1 MNATIRKWDFT
12 LDHGNGVVER
22 TVVGKDGQVHHP
34 EPNGHG
40 KDGHFSADE
49 ERDYRMLEERDYRM
63 LIEAAVSANSGSR
76 NRRISVGPLEYDS
89 FGLLPSDG
97 FGRLSSEDY

>member
-1 MNATIRKWDFT
+1 MSTTIRKWDFT
-12 LDHGNGVVER
+12 LDRGKGLMER

-34 EPNGHG
+34 RPNGHG

-49 ERDYRMLEERDYRM
+49 ERNYRM

-76 NRRISVGPLEYDS
+76 GQRISVGPLEYDS

>member
-1 MNATIRKWDFT
+1 MSATIRKWDFT

-49 ERDYRMLEERDYRM
+49 ERDYLM

-97 FGRLSSEDY
+97 FGRLISEDY